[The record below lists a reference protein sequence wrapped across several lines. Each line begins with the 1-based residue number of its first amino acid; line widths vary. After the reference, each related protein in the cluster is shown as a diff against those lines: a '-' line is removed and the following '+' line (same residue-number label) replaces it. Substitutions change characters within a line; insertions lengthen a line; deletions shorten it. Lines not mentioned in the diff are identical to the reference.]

1 MLLAVGCIR
10 IRKHKREDEDGEE
23 GKSFAE
29 ERPRLPTDE
38 GRTIR
43 QSFGGRR
50 RLTEDRRPRGLT
62 GIGRRKR
69 GCIGAGFGPCSSGTA
84 SCWLSSLWLHVR

>member
-1 MLLAVGCIR
+1 MPLAVGCNR

-23 GKSFAE
+23 GKSSAE

-38 GRTIR
+38 VRTIR
-43 QSFGGRR
+43 QSFGGRP

-62 GIGRRKR
+62 GIARRKR
-69 GCIGAGFGPCSSGTA
+69 GCTGVGFAPCSSGTA